1 MPNIADLHRLALSA
15 LLGEDVRADHP
26 SAFDHEPD
34 DSQHWLNCIH
44 WAEQRLREG
53 KQSLDVV
60 MLASATNGREAR
72 PWVGKILKRE
82 LGEGALSE
90 QLAAGLRVAELHE
103 AHAKQPL
110 DMAQLAST
118 LWFLANRTNHPD
130 WLRVLQARSRQ
141 LAPRLPGERRKP
153 LPWWRKPQARRDFEA
168 EFAHIASLW
177 RGLTHPAPFFARYRL
192 AHSQANA
199 QHLDW

>member
-1 MPNIADLHRLALSA
+1 MPPIADLHRLALSA
-15 LLGEDVRADHP
+15 LLGEDVRPEHE
-26 SAFDHEPD
+26 SAFDHEPN
-34 DSQHWLNCIH
+34 DSVHWLGCIL
-44 WAEQRLREG
+44 WAEQRLRDDE
-53 KQSLDVV
+53 QALDVV

-82 LGEGALSE
+82 LGDGALSE

-103 AHAKQPL
+103 AHGRQPL

-130 WLRVLQARSRQ
+130 WLRVLQARSVQ
-141 LAPRLPGERRKP
+141 LSPALPGEHRKP
-153 LPWWRKPQARRDFEA
+153 LAWWRKTQARRDFEA
-168 EFAHIASLW
+168 EFAHIAGLW
-177 RGLTHPAPFFARYRL
+177 RSLSHPAPFFARYRL
-192 AHSQANA
+192 ENSQANA

>member
-34 DSQHWLNCIH
+34 DSQHWLSCIH
-44 WAEQRLREG
+44 WAEQRLGEG

-82 LGEGALSE
+82 LGDGALSE
-90 QLAAGLRVAELHE
+90 QLAAGLRVAELHG
-103 AHAKQPL
+103 AHLKQPL

-118 LWFLANRTNHPD
+118 LWFLANRTNHPA
-130 WLRVLQARSRQ
+130 WLRVLQARSVQ
-141 LAPRLPGERRKP
+141 LSPALPGEHRKP
-153 LPWWRKPQARRDFEA
+153 LAWWRKTQARRDFEA